1 MKKAVQIEQKYRT
14 KRGKALLGHTVNT
27 SLKYKLWIAFLLLII
42 VIGGYAYYRQLKLG
56 LIVTAMRDYTSWGIY
71 ISNFVFF
78 VAISLVGSLI
88 SSILKL
94 NKNDWSRPLT
104 RVSEIIAVAAIIC
117 AAVIIIVDMGR
128 PDRFFYVIMH
138 LRIQSPIIWDVIII
152 STYLVISLLLLYL
165 SLLPDIALCRDRLI
179 AIPKWKKR
187 LYRFMAINWNNHPK
201 QVELHLKITRILAIS
216 VLPVAFAIHTVTSW
230 LFATTWR
237 PGWDSTNLGPYFV
250 SGAFMAGA
258 AAIITAMYLIRI
270 HLKLKNYIT
279 EYHFEKM
286 GKLLVLLS
294 LVYLYFN
301 INEYLGPAFKM
312 VGVEGEHITELFT
325 GKYAPMYWFVQ
336 LGGLILPII
345 FLIFKPFRKP
355 LPIFIISIFVI
366 LGAWF
371 KRFLIVIPSLQHP
384 YLPIQGVDES
394 YLHYNPTWEEWAIT
408 MSSFAWFLLIIT
420 VLIKLFPV
428 IPILKAKLDSDT
440 INKLNIF
447 KNEKS

>member
-1 MKKAVQIEQKYRT
+1 MTKPIIEQQKYRT
-14 KRGKALLGHTVNT
+14 KRGKALLGHIVNT
-27 SLKYKLWIAFLLLII
+27 SLTYKLWIAFLLLII
-42 VIGGYAYYRQLKLG
+42 VIGGYSYYRQLKLG
-56 LIVTAMRDYTSWGIY
+56 LVVTAMRDYTSWGIY

-94 NKNDWSRPLT
+94 NKNEWSRPLT

-128 PDRFFYVIMH
+128 PDRFFYVISH

-165 SLLPDIALCRDRLI
+165 SLLPDIALCRDRLTEI
-179 AIPKWKKR
+179 SKWKKR
-187 LYRFMAINWNNHPK
+187 MYRILAINWTYHPK
-201 QVELHLKITRILAIS
+201 QVAMLKKVNTILAIA

-258 AAIITAMYLIRI
+258 AVIIFAMYLIRI
-270 HLKLKNYIT
+270 HLKLNKYIT

-312 VGVEGEHITELFT
+312 VGVEGEHITELFV
-325 GKYAPMYWFVQ
+325 GDYALMYWFVQ

-345 FLIFKPFRKP
+345 FLIFRPFRKP
-355 LPIFIISIFVI
+355 LPIFIISLFII

-394 YLHYNPTWEEWAIT
+394 YLHYNPTWEEWTIT

-428 IPILKAKLDSDT
+428 IPVLKSKLDIDT
-440 INKLNIF
+440 IEKLNIF
-447 KNEKS
+447 KNESS

>member
-1 MKKAVQIEQKYRT
+1 MKNPIKEEQVYRT

-42 VIGGYAYYRQLKLG
+42 IIGGYAYYRQLKFG

-94 NKNDWSRPLT
+94 NKNEWSKPLT

-128 PDRFFYVIMH
+128 PDRFFYVLSH

-165 SLLPDIALCRDRLI
+165 SLLPDIALCRDRLT
-179 AIPKWKKR
+179 AVPNWKKR
-187 LYRFMAINWNNHPK
+187 MYRFMAINWSNHPK
-201 QVELHLKITRILAIS
+201 QLKMLQKVTKLLAIV

-258 AAIITAMYLIRI
+258 AVIIFVMYIIRVQ
-270 HLKLKNYIT
+270 LKLQKYIT
-279 EYHFEKM
+279 ESHFEKM

-312 VGVEGEHITELFT
+312 VGVEGEHITELFV

-336 LGGLILPII
+336 IGGLILPII
-345 FLIFKPFRKP
+345 LLIFKPFRKP
-355 LPIFIISIFVI
+355 LPIFIISLFVI

-408 MSSFAWFLLIIT
+408 MSSFAWLLLIIT

-428 IPILKAKLDSDT
+428 IPILKSNPDSETIAKQ
-440 INKLNIF
+440 NIF
-447 KNEKS
+447 KNEHS

>member
-1 MKKAVQIEQKYRT
+1 MKTALQKEQVYRT

-27 SLKYKLWIAFLLLII
+27 SLKYKLWVAFLLLII
-42 VIGGYAYYRQLKLG
+42 GIGGYAYYRQLTLG

-104 RVSEIIAVAAIIC
+104 RVSEIIAVSAIIC

-165 SLLPDIALCRDRLI
+165 SLLPDIALCRDRLT
-179 AIPKWKKR
+179 AVPKWKKWM
-187 LYRFMAINWNNHPK
+187 YRMMSINWSNHPK
-201 QVELHLKITRILAIS
+201 QIETHYKITKILAIS

-258 AAIITAMYLIRI
+258 AVIIVAMYLIRA
-270 HLKLKNYIT
+270 HLKLKKYIT
-279 EYHFEKM
+279 ELHFEKM

-336 LGGLILPII
+336 LGGLILPIV

-355 LPIFIISIFVI
+355 LPIFIISIFVV

-428 IPILKAKLDSDT
+428 IPILKEKLDSET
-440 INKLNIF
+440 AVKLNVF
-447 KNEKS
+447 KNENR

>member
-1 MKKAVQIEQKYRT
+1 MRSKDLKTQEFKTAREKD
-14 KRGKALLGHTVNT
+14 LLRHIIST
-27 SLKYKLWIAFLLLII
+27 SLKYKLWIGLLI
-42 VIGGYAYYRQLKLG
+42 VINLVGMYAYYRQVKFG

-78 VAISLVGSLI
+78 VAISLVGSLF

-94 NKNDWSRPLT
+94 NKNIWARPLI
-104 RVSEIIAVAAIIC
+104 RISEIIAVSAIIC
-117 AAVIIIVDMGR
+117 AAVIIIIDMGR
-128 PDRFFYVIMH
+128 PDRFFFVLTH
-138 LRIQSPIIWDVIII
+138 FRIQSPIIWDVIII
-152 STYLVISLLLLYL
+152 STYLVISILLLYI
-165 SLLPDIALCRDRLI
+165 SVLPDIAICRDQLTSVSN
-179 AIPKWKKR
+179 WKKR
-187 LYRFMAINWNNHPK
+187 LYRVLGINWTNQPE
-201 QVELHLKITRILAIS
+201 QVTKLKKVSKILSVA

-258 AAIITAMYLIRI
+258 AIIIIAMFFIRNE
-270 HLKLKNYIT
+270 LKLKAYIT
-279 EYHFEKM
+279 VMHFDKM

-312 VGVEGEHITELFT
+312 VGVEGEHISELFV

-345 FLIFKPFRKP
+345 FLMFAKMRKP
-355 LPIFIISIFVI
+355 LPVVIISFFVI

-408 MSSFAWFLLIIT
+408 ISSFTSLLLLIT
-420 VLIKLFPV
+420 LLIKLFPI
-428 IPILKAKLDSDT
+428 IPLKKEKLDVKP
-440 INKLNIF
+440 NK
-447 KNEKS
+447 

>member
-1 MKKAVQIEQKYRT
+1 MRKEAIKQQKFKTVRE
-14 KRGKALLGHTVNT
+14 KDLLVHLIST
-27 SLKYKLWIAFLLLII
+27 SLKYKLWMAFLLL
-42 VIGGYAYYRQLKLG
+42 VILFGSYAYYRQIRYG

-78 VAISLVGSLI
+78 VAISLVGSLF

-94 NKNDWSRPLT
+94 NKNEWTKPLI
-104 RVSEIIAVAAIIC
+104 RVSEIIAVGAIIC
-117 AAVIIIVDMGR
+117 ASVIIIIDMGR
-128 PDRFFYVIMH
+128 PDRFFYVITH
-138 LRIQSPIIWDVIII
+138 FRIQSPIIWDVIII
-152 STYLVISLLLLYL
+152 STYLVISVILLYI
-165 SLLPDIALCRDRLI
+165 SILPDIALCRDRLTE
-179 AIPKWKKR
+179 IPNWKKR
-187 LYRFMAINWNNHPK
+187 LYRILAINWTNHPK
-201 QVELHLKITRILAIS
+201 QIAILNKLSKILWVA

-258 AAIITAMYLIRI
+258 AVIIFAMYIIRI
-270 HLKLKNYIT
+270 QLKLKTYIT
-279 EYHFEKM
+279 ESHFDNM

-336 LGGLILPII
+336 LCGLILPIF
-345 FLIFKPFRKP
+345 FLVFKRMRKP
-355 LPIFIISIFVI
+355 LPIFIISMFVI

-408 MSSFAWFLLIIT
+408 LASFASLLLIIT

-428 IPILKAKLDSDT
+428 IPVQENELVSKTIVEPNILK
-440 INKLNIF
+440 
-447 KNEKS
+447 NEE

>member
-1 MKKAVQIEQKYRT
+1 MNNPIKEEQIYRT
-14 KRGKALLGHTVNT
+14 KRGEALLGHTVNT

-42 VIGGYAYYRQLKLG
+42 IIGGYAYYRQLKFG

-94 NKNDWSRPLT
+94 NKNEWSKPLT

-128 PDRFFYVIMH
+128 PDRFFYVLSH

-165 SLLPDIALCRDRLI
+165 SLLPDIALCRDRLT
-179 AIPKWKKR
+179 AVPNWKKR
-187 LYRFMAINWNNHPK
+187 LYRFMAINWSNHPK
-201 QVELHLKITRILAIS
+201 QVAILKKVSRLLAIT

-258 AAIITAMYLIRI
+258 AVIIFTMYLLRV
-270 HLKLKNYIT
+270 HLKLKDYIT
-279 EYHFEKM
+279 ELHFEKM
-286 GKLLVLLS
+286 GRLLVLLS

-312 VGVEGEHITELFT
+312 VGVEGEHITELFV
-325 GKYAPMYWFVQ
+325 GKYAPLYWFVQ
-336 LGGLILPII
+336 IGGLILPII
-345 FLIFKPFRKP
+345 LLIFKPFRKP
-355 LPIFIISIFVI
+355 LPIFVISLFVI
-366 LGAWF
+366 LGAWI

-384 YLPIQGVDES
+384 YLPIQGVDDS
-394 YLHYNPTWEEWAIT
+394 YLHYIPTWEEWAIT
-408 MSSFAWFLLIIT
+408 MSSFAWLLLIIT

-428 IPILKAKLDSDT
+428 IPILKTNPDSETIAKQ
-440 INKLNIF
+440 NIF
-447 KNEKS
+447 KNEHS

>member
-1 MKKAVQIEQKYRT
+1 MKKPIKKQQKYRT
-14 KRGKALLGHTVNT
+14 KRGKALLGHTVHT

-42 VIGGYAYYRQLKLG
+42 VIGLYGYYRQLKFG
-56 LIVTAMRDYTSWGIY
+56 LVVTAMRDYTSWGIY

-94 NKNDWSRPLT
+94 NKNEWSRPLT
-104 RVSEIIAVAAIIC
+104 RISEIIAVAAIIC

-128 PDRFFYVIMH
+128 PDRFFYVITY

-152 STYLVISLLLLYL
+152 STYLVISFLLLYL
-165 SLLPDIALCRDRLI
+165 SLLPDIALCRDRLT

-187 LYRFMAINWNNHPK
+187 MYRVLAINWSNHPK
-201 QVELHLKITRILAIS
+201 QREMLKKINTILAIA

-258 AAIITAMYLIRI
+258 AAIIIAMYLIRI
-270 HLKLKNYIT
+270 HLNIKKYIT

-312 VGVEGEHITELFT
+312 VGVEGEHITELFV
-325 GKYAPMYWFVQ
+325 GNYAPMYWFVQ

-345 FLIFKPFRKP
+345 LLIFRPFRKP

-394 YLHYNPTWEEWAIT
+394 YLHYNPTWEEWVIT
-408 MSSFAWFLLIIT
+408 LSSFAWFLLIIT

-428 IPILKAKLDSDT
+428 IPILKAKIDSET
-440 INKLNIF
+440 ISKLNIF
-447 KNEKS
+447 KNEGS

>member
-1 MKKAVQIEQKYRT
+1 MRSKDLKTQEFKTAREKD
-14 KRGKALLGHTVNT
+14 LLRHIIST
-27 SLKYKLWIAFLLLII
+27 SLKYKLWIGLLI
-42 VIGGYAYYRQLKLG
+42 VINLVGMYAYYRQVKFG

-78 VAISLVGSLI
+78 VAISLVGSLF

-94 NKNDWSRPLT
+94 NKNIWARPLI
-104 RVSEIIAVAAIIC
+104 RISEIIAVSAIIC
-117 AAVIIIVDMGR
+117 AAVIIIIDMGR
-128 PDRFFYVIMH
+128 PDRFFFVLTH
-138 LRIQSPIIWDVIII
+138 FRIQSPIIWDVIII
-152 STYLVISLLLLYL
+152 STYLVISILLLYI
-165 SLLPDIALCRDRLI
+165 SILPDIAICRDQLTSVSN
-179 AIPKWKKR
+179 WKKR
-187 LYRFMAINWNNHPK
+187 LYRVLGINWTNQPE
-201 QVELHLKITRILAIS
+201 QVTKLKKVSKILSVA

-258 AAIITAMYLIRI
+258 AIIIIAMFFIRNE
-270 HLKLKNYIT
+270 LKLKAYIT
-279 EYHFEKM
+279 VMHFDKM

-312 VGVEGEHITELFT
+312 VGVEGEHISELFV

-345 FLIFKPFRKP
+345 FLMFAKMRKP
-355 LPIFIISIFVI
+355 LPVVIISFFVI

-408 MSSFAWFLLIIT
+408 ISSFTSLLLLIT
-420 VLIKLFPV
+420 LLIKLFPI
-428 IPILKAKLDSDT
+428 IPLKKEKLD
-440 INKLNIF
+440 IKLDVKPN
-447 KNEKS
+447 N

>member
-1 MKKAVQIEQKYRT
+1 MKPQLFNSEREKD
-14 KRGKALLGHTVNT
+14 LLGHLVTT

-42 VIGGYAYYRQLKLG
+42 IIGGYAYYRQLTLG
-56 LIVTAMRDYTSWGIY
+56 LVVTAMRDYTSWGIY

-94 NKNDWSRPLT
+94 NKNEWAKPLT

-128 PDRFFYVIMH
+128 PDRFFYVITH

-152 STYLVISLLLLYL
+152 STYLIISLLLLYL
-165 SLLPDIALCRDRLI
+165 SLLPDIALCRDRLTT
-179 AIPKWKKR
+179 IPKWKKWM
-187 LYRFMAINWNNHPK
+187 YRITAINWTNHPK
-201 QVELHLKITRILAIS
+201 QIKLLKKVSRVLAIT

-258 AAIITAMYLIRI
+258 AAIIFTMYLMRK
-270 HLKLKNYIT
+270 HLKLEAYIT
-279 EYHFEKM
+279 EYHFDKM
-286 GKLLVLLS
+286 GRLLVLLS

-312 VGVEGEHITELFT
+312 VGVEGEHITELFV
-325 GKYAPMYWFVQ
+325 GKYAPLYWFVQ
-336 LGGLILPII
+336 LGGLVFPII
-345 FLIFKPFRKP
+345 LLIIKPFRKP
-355 LPIFIISIFVI
+355 LPLFIISLFVI
-366 LGAWF
+366 LGAWI

-408 MSSFAWFLLIIT
+408 LSSFAWLLLIIT

-428 IPILKAKLDSDT
+428 IPIQEKKEESKTVVEQNTL
-440 INKLNIF
+440 
-447 KNEKS
+447 KNETF

>member
-1 MKKAVQIEQKYRT
+1 MKESINKQQIFNST
-14 KRGKALLGHTVNT
+14 KEKDILSHLITT
-27 SLKYKLWIAFLLLII
+27 SLKYKLWIAFLLIII
-42 VIGGYAYYRQLKLG
+42 VLGGYGYYRQIRYG

-78 VAISLVGSLI
+78 VAISLVGSLF

-94 NKNDWSRPLT
+94 NKNEWSKPLI

-128 PDRFFYVIMH
+128 PDRFFYVIKY

-152 STYLVISLLLLYL
+152 STYLVISLILLYV
-165 SLLPDIALCRDRLI
+165 SLLPDIALCRDRLTV
-179 AIPKWKKR
+179 IPKWKKR
-187 LYRFMAINWNNHPK
+187 LYKITAINWSNHPK
-201 QVELHLKITRILAIS
+201 QVAILKKVSKVLAIT

-258 AAIITAMYLIRI
+258 AVIIFTMYLMRI
-270 HLKLKNYIT
+270 HLKLKDYIT
-279 EYHFEKM
+279 ELHFEKM
-286 GKLLVLLS
+286 GRLLVLLS

-312 VGVEGEHITELFT
+312 VGVEGEHITELFV

-336 LGGLILPII
+336 LFGLIFPII
-345 FLIFKPFRKP
+345 LLTFKVFRKP
-355 LPIFIISIFVI
+355 LPMFIISLFVI

-384 YLPIQGVDES
+384 YLPIQDVDDS
-394 YLHYNPTWEEWAIT
+394 YLHYIPTWEEWAIT
-408 MSSFAWFLLIIT
+408 MSSFAWLLLIIT

-428 IPILKAKLDSDT
+428 IPIQEDELDSEFVVEP
-440 INKLNIF
+440 NIL
-447 KNEKS
+447 KNEDS